1 LAVAALLL
9 GLFAGHAEA
18 APVASGPQHEFYR
31 CRTASGQSVF
41 GQSIPPECMDKD
53 VEVLDATGR
62 VVRTIPGRKSMEVVA
77 QQKADVEAQNVAAQ
91 RDRTLL
97 ATYLSVEDIER
108 LRDQRLE
115 ILVQQNVV
123 TRQYIANLR
132 ARQERLVES
141 AQRFRPYSANPK
153 APPLPDQVAAEIVN
167 TVKGLQVYEQELTK
181 NTEERARLS
190 ADFGSDIARFK
201 ELKGG

>member
-1 LAVAALLL
+1 
-9 GLFAGHAEA
+9 
-18 APVASGPQHEFYR
+18 
-31 CRTASGQSVF
+31 
-41 GQSIPPECMDKD
+41 M
-53 VEVLDATGR
+53 
-62 VVRTIPGRKSMEVVA
+62 
-77 QQKADVEAQNVAAQ
+77 
-91 RDRTLL
+91 
-97 ATYLSVEDIER
+97 
-108 LRDQRLE
+108 
-115 ILVQQNVV
+115 QQNVV

-132 ARQERLVES
+132 ARQERLIES